1 MKFNL
6 KCFGVLAE
14 KFGTEISVD
23 DSEISTIFQ
32 LKEKITTQFPE
43 LSQYNFKLAKNKFI
57 ADDLSAVDSSDE
69 LVLLPPFSGG

>member
-32 LKEKITTQFPE
+32 LKEKI
-43 LSQYNFKLAKNKFI
+43 FI
-57 ADDLSAVDSSDE
+57 HY
-69 LVLLPPFSGG
+69 